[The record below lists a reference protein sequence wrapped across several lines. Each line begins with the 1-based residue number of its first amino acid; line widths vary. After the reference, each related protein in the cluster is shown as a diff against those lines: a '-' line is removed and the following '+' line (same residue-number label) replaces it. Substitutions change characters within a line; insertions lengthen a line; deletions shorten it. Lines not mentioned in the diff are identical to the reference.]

1 MPLISTYGVLLVL
14 LLKDAL
20 GVLLGG
26 GGALEVGVVDVV
38 WDGNTGHVQL
48 GGGGDDGRGGAATEW
63 DTVDLDFSKLINKF
77 LNLFQLPCMGQ

>member
-38 WDGNTGHVQL
+38 GDGNTGHVQL

-63 DTVDLDFSKLINKF
+63 DTVDLDFN
-77 LNLFQLPCMGQ
+77 